1 MRKGR
6 KTFAAVKIHYEYLDL
21 FNMDEE
27 VFRRDN
33 NLTELGKCFT
43 KKSSSGGSKYRSTA
57 MEMKLQ
63 KQKEEALRL
72 QKVEAEQK

>member
-1 MRKGR
+1 M
-6 KTFAAVKIHYEYLDL
+6 AVKIRYEYSYF
-21 FNMDEE
+21 FNRDEE

-33 NLTELGKCFT
+33 NLTELGKHFT
-43 KKSSSGGSKYRSTA
+43 KNSSAGGSKDDNTT

-72 QKVEAEQK
+72 